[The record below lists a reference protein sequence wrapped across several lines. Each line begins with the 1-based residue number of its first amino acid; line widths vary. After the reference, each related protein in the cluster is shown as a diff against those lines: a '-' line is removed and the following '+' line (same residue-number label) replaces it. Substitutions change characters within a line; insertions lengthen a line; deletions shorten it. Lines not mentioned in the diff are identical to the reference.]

1 MAEKIKLTKNEL
13 QRQQRE
19 LRKYQRY
26 LPTLQLKKQQLQ
38 VEVREAEL
46 ELQQKKAEFQKSID
60 ATHSWVELFS
70 DYQEQDWLEAVK
82 VQQVN
87 TSSANIA
94 GVKIQIF
101 ENIVYTVKQYSI
113 FSTPPWLDFAIIH
126 IKELLSLREQVR
138 ILAETAQA
146 LRNELRKTT
155 QRVNLFEKVMIPR
168 CVENIRVIKIYLGD
182 EERNAVGRA
191 KIAKRKLLA
200 AIGS

>member
-46 ELQQKKAEFQKSID
+46 ELQRKKAEFQKSID

>member
-38 VEVREAEL
+38 LEVRKSEL
-46 ELQQKKAEFQKSID
+46 ELENKKSEFQRAID
-60 ATHSWVELFS
+60 EIQDWVDLFS
-70 DYQEQDWLEAVK
+70 DFSEQDWLEFIK
-82 VQQVN
+82 IQQVN
-87 TSSANIA
+87 TSPANVA

-101 ENIVYTVKQYSI
+101 ENIDFVVKPYSF
-113 FSTPPWLDFAIIH
+113 FSTAPWLDFAVTH
-126 IKELLSLREQVR
+126 IKKLLSLKEQVR

-168 CVENIRVIKIYLGD
+168 CEENIRIIKIYLGD

-200 AIGS
+200 TTGS